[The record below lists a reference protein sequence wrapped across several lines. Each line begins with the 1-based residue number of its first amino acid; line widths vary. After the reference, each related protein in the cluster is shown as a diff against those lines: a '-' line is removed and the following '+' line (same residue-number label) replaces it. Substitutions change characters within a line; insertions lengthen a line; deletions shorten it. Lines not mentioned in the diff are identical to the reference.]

1 MSRIL
6 IFANGEL
13 SDLGRAR
20 GLLQAGDEIICA
32 DGGARHALALGLNP
46 GWIVGDLD
54 SVTEEELQ
62 IAGQKGAQVIRHPRD
77 KNETDLELAF
87 QQALDRKPSSIRIVA
102 GLGRRLDQTLANLSL
117 LSDARLEGWDIRF
130 DDGVEQAFFCR
141 TQAEINGQPG
151 DLLSLIPWGNAA
163 MGVRTRGLKWPLAD
177 ETLHPEKTR
186 GISNELMESTVS
198 VSLTSG
204 LLLVVHRRRDPS

>member
-13 SDLGRAR
+13 PDPGRAHS
-20 GLLQAGDEIICA
+20 LLQPGDEIICA
-32 DGGARHALALGLNP
+32 DGGTRHALALGLNP

-54 SVTEEELQ
+54 SVTDEELQ
-62 IAGQKGAQVIRHPRD
+62 LARRKGAQVVRHPRNKD
-77 KNETDLELAF
+77 ETDLELAF
-87 QQALDRKPSSIRIVA
+87 QQALDRKPASIRIVA

-117 LSDARLEGWDIRF
+117 LSDARLEGLDIRF

-141 TQAEINGQPG
+141 TQAEISGKPG
-151 DLLSLIPWGNAA
+151 DLLSLIPWGDVA

-186 GISNELMESTVS
+186 GISNELMESTAS

-204 LLLVVHRRRDPS
+204 LLLVVHRRQDPS